1 METIEIN
8 YKYKPGTRL
17 YRVTYG
23 ELKYYDVECVNIN
36 LSLNRDEPLKT

>member
-23 ELKYYDVECVNIN
+23 ES
-36 LSLNRDEPLKT
+36 LSIMMLNA

>member
-23 ELKYYDVECVNIN
+23 ELKYYEM
-36 LSLNRDEPLKT
+36 LNA

>member
-17 YRVTYG
+17 YL
-23 ELKYYDVECVNIN
+23 ELLMES
-36 LSLNRDEPLKT
+36 LSIMMLNA

>member
-23 ELKYYDVECVNIN
+23 ELSIMM
-36 LSLNRDEPLKT
+36 LNA